1 MENKIIINGVTL
13 VGYQVTYWE
22 LEKYCI
28 ACTKAEFSEDE
39 LREGV
44 EDYRIIPIYDVL
56 QKHVLSGYRIGQDP
70 YIYFS
75 SFPCSV
81 CGVELDN
88 REEGESNDTD

>member
-13 VGYQVTYWE
+13 VGYQITYWE

-44 EDYRIIPIYDVL
+44 EDYRIIPIYDVI
-56 QKHVLSGYRIGQDP
+56 QKYGSSGYRIGQDP
-70 YIYFS
+70 HIWFILLL
-75 SFPCSV
+75 PCYQAPLRKH
-81 CGVELDN
+81 CKGRN
-88 REEGESNDTD
+88 